1 VINAFKDFDLTGR
14 TALVTG
20 GATGLG
26 YHMTR
31 ALARSGA
38 RVLIC
43 SRREAV
49 LAAAAESLAAENL
62 SGEVLTHVV
71 DLASRT
77 SIRKLTDYALT
88 TLGGVDILIG
98 NAAIDCLEHLENI
111 KDESI
116 DTMCQVNISANVEM
130 VRAFLPRMRKN
141 KWGRILFTSS
151 ATTICASPHEGAGMY
166 SAVKGALNTFTRTA
180 AVEAG
185 HDGVTVNS
193 LVLGMYL
200 TDMVRDIFSQLEQAH
215 GKGAGHTAMNSFACM
230 TALGRLGE
238 CAEIEG
244 VVQLLASN
252 AGRYITGTN
261 MVIDGGMSIMLRP
274 NMPEATES

>member
-1 VINAFKDFDLTGR
+1 VDNAFQDFDLTGR
-14 TALVTG
+14 TSLVTG
-20 GATGLG
+20 GGTGLG

-38 RVLIC
+38 KVLIC
-43 SRREAV
+43 SRRESV
-49 LAAAAESLAAENL
+49 LAAAIESLGKEDLRGAVV
-62 SGEVLTHVV
+62 SHVV
-71 DLASRT
+71 DLANRA
-77 SIRKLTDYALT
+77 SIKALTDHALR

-116 DTMCQVNISANVEM
+116 DAMCQVNISANVEL
-130 VRAFLPRMRKN
+130 VRAFLPQMRRKQ
-141 KWGRILFTSS
+141 WGRILFTSS

-180 AVEAG
+180 AVEVG
-185 HDGVTVNS
+185 HDGITVNS

-200 TDMVRDIFSQLEQAH
+200 TDMVQDIFAQLEQAH
-215 GKGAGHTAMNSFACM
+215 GAGAGRTAMNSFACM

-238 CAEIEG
+238 CKEIEG
-244 VVQLLASN
+244 VIQLLASN

-274 NMPEATES
+274 NMPVAAAS